1 MRHKRSF
8 WVVSALVCIAWIGVN
23 LSYQGHVQ
31 ARQAIAWRPPSL
43 QNQECTTGPDLQ
55 IQHISVDPNP
65 PGIGQSYNI
74 HVEIVNAGTVTVTAG
89 SWTFLY
95 VDRAPPSVVPPDPPP
110 SPDVQAFAAT
120 EGLGTGATP
129 ITAHFTVSGT
139 NAFAGWHTVSVIID
153 ALNGVDESACNGE
166 ENNRGA
172 ISFEILQ
179 VYTPSPTPTTPPTP
193 TSPPSPT
200 AFPKPTIYSF
210 DPEDDTI
217 DPGESVTLRWQVYG
231 QSVSVYLDGELVPL
245 EDSRVVYPTNSHIY
259 TLRAQNPGGY
269 VEAKSNIKVV
279 GSTPTP
285 TLTPTACPRA
295 TINEF
300 GAAPSSIIRG
310 ATTILY
316 WDVSGADKVF
326 LNGESVPSVSSRT
339 VQLNQTTVYTL
350 VSRNR
355 CGDNEKVLT
364 VQVSFA
370 TPTPTLTRT
379 TTLTPTSTP
388 TPTYTPQPTYTPTRR
403 VLPTP
408 TLTSATGPV
417 TGTVTLTPA
426 ATRTLSPFESPLQT
440 PTVLATSTATE
451 TLTATATL
459 TATSTPS
466 ATAMSRQI
474 SPTTQVTTTT
484 QPTATL
490 TATSTPSATATSRQI
505 SPTAQ
510 VTTTTQPT
518 ATLTA
523 VPALASPTVL
533 PTPLPAT
540 GRLRM
545 YLCPLG
551 VLIAFAVGVLMVAVV
566 WPRIRDRQ
574 SGGEPYSPELGDV
587 FFDPDE
593 LPAGEDPPFERPSD
607 SPDAREWSSAGST
620 RGTDTP

>member
-23 LSYQGHVQ
+23 LSYQGHVE
-31 ARQAIAWRPPSL
+31 ARQAAAWRPPSF
-43 QNQECTTGPDLQ
+43 QNQPCTAGPDLQ
-55 IQHISVDPNP
+55 IQNISVEPNP
-65 PGIGQSYNI
+65 PGVGQSYNI
-74 HVEIVNAGTVTVTAG
+74 HVEIINAGIVTGTAG
-89 SWTFLY
+89 SWAFLY
-95 VDRAPPSVVPPDPPP
+95 VDRVPPPVVPPYPPP

-120 EGLGTGATP
+120 AGLEPGATP
-129 ITAHFTVSGT
+129 IIAHFTVSGT
-139 NAFAGWHTVSVIID
+139 NAFAGWHNLSVIID
-153 ALNGVDESACNGE
+153 ALDGVDESLCSNGE
-166 ENNRGA
+166 TNNAGA
-172 ISFEILQ
+172 ISFQILE

-193 TSPPSPT
+193 TNPPSPT
-200 AFPKPTIYSF
+200 AFPPPTIYF
-210 DPEDDTI
+210 FTPESESV
-217 DPGESVTLRWQVYG
+217 PRGSSVTLRWQVYG

-245 EDSRVVYPTNSHIY
+245 EDSRVIYPTDNHVY
-259 TLRAQNPGGY
+259 TLRAQNPGGS
-269 VEAKSNIKVV
+269 VQAKSNITVV
-279 GSTPTP
+279 GPTFTPTP
-285 TLTPTACPRA
+285 TATVCPLA

-300 GAAPSSIIRG
+300 DAAPRAIVRG
-310 ATTILY
+310 GTTTLF

-326 LNGESVPSVSSRT
+326 LNGESVPAVSART
-339 VQLNQTTVYTL
+339 VQLSQTTVYTL
-350 VSRNR
+350 VGRNR

-370 TPTPTLTRT
+370 TTTPTLTMT
-379 TTLTPTSTP
+379 TTPTPTRTP

-408 TLTSATGPV
+408 TLTSAIGPV

-440 PTVLATSTATE
+440 PTVLATSTATG
-451 TLTATATL
+451 TPTAAATPTMTATATL

-466 ATAMSRQI
+466 
-474 SPTTQVTTTT
+474 V
-484 QPTATL
+484 TATTL
-490 TATSTPSATATSRQI
+490 PI

-523 VPALASPTVL
+523 VPVLASPTML
-533 PTPLPAT
+533 PMPLPAT

-566 WPRIRDRQ
+566 WPQIRDRQ
-574 SGGEPYSPELGDV
+574 SGGEPYSPELGDA

-593 LPAGEDPPFERPSD
+593 PLAGQDPPFERPSD
-607 SPDAREWSSAGST
+607 SPDAGEWSSAGST